1 VNKQEIVVADYR
13 PVAAVHPGE
22 VLREEYLG
30 PLKLTSGK
38 LAKALGV
45 PRTRIER
52 LVNEQTGVTPDTA
65 LRLGR
70 YFKTTPQFWLNLQAN
85 HDLVVAAQQLDLDAI
100 APLGATA

>member
-1 VNKQEIVVADYR
+1 MSDHR
-13 PVAAVHPGE
+13 PIPAVHPGE
-22 VLREEYLG
+22 VLREEYLL
-30 PLKLTSGK
+30 PLNLSAGK

-52 LVNEQTGVTPDTA
+52 LANEQTSMTPDTA

-85 HDLVVAAQQLDLDAI
+85 HDLAVAAGQLDLDAI
-100 APLGATA
+100 EPLQAVG